1 MIQIK
6 YKEIESLTKAYLDL
20 ISNISISLELKEVSK
35 TERKIIVEKYNK
47 LGGTQKELCILELY
61 NFFLQNDSSFKNIF
75 KDKPLDKFIISG
87 FEDNKNLSQELGE
100 IEKNDYDTIV
110 KQIFNYSLYQP
121 RIAKFFEAYIK
132 PTTCYF
138 CNIDFI
144 NVFGKYED
152 VFDFIKTATIEEFED
167 LKDFA
172 GYKDLI
178 LKIQKEKTT
187 FQSDK
192 DLIEEF
198 GEDKLEKI
206 EQLYK
211 SKVKTYNGFTLDHV
225 IDKATY
231 PYLSLSIFNL
241 VPSCYI
247 CNSKLKGSKPIGDVS
262 PSSKNFDFH
271 EKVKFKTYF
280 STNNDKLLIEK
291 QDDVEVYLKEYASEP
306 KYKDYIEVFRLNE
319 RYRFHRYR
327 VIEMIDKRKRYPDSR
342 IQELANLTGQT
353 PMQVKKDLFG
363 EYLFENDPKDQD
375 LSKRPLAKLTR
386 DIAEELGL
394 I

>member
-6 YKEIESLTKAYLDL
+6 YKEIDTLKKAYFDL
-20 ISNISISLELKEVSK
+20 ISKIPISLEAKDSSK
-35 TERKIIVEKYNK
+35 DDRKIIIEKYNK
-47 LGGTQKELCILELY
+47 LGGNQKELSILELY
-61 NFFLQNDSSFKNIF
+61 NFFLKNDLNFKMIF
-75 KDKPLDKFIISG
+75 KDKPLEKFLISG
-87 FEDNKNLSQELGE
+87 FEDNKKLSQELQK
-100 IEKNDYDTIV
+100 IEKDDYTIV

-152 VFDFIKTATIEEFED
+152 VFDFIKTAPIEEFED
-167 LKDFA
+167 WKDFA
-172 GYKDLI
+172 GFKDLI
-178 LKIQKEKTT
+178 LKIQKEKAT
-187 FQSDK
+187 FPSDEDLTQKIGK
-192 DLIEEF
+192 DKF
-198 GEDKLEKI
+198 EKI
-206 EQLYK
+206 EQFYK

-262 PSSKNFDFH
+262 PSSEKFDFH

-291 QDDVEVYLKEYASEP
+291 QDDVEIYLKEYASVST
-306 KYKDYIEVFRLNE
+306 YKDYIEVFRLNE

-363 EYLFENDPKDQD
+363 EYLFENDTKDQD
-375 LSKRPLAKLTR
+375 LSKRPLAKLTH